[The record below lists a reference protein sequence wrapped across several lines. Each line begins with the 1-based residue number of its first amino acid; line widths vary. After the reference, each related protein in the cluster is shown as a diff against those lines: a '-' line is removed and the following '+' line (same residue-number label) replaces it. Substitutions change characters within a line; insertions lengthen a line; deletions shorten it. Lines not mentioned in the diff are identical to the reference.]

1 VNSDAAPA
9 DDTPVPA
16 CLIGERV
23 LLVGEGSAARQP
35 HLESSERGRIEFTLA
50 DRQFVALAC
59 STPIDLAAIADIL
72 EIEDGIL
79 AFAAAAGLERESWG
93 QLCAILFG
101 TVAKAF
107 ALGRDGHFAGCVE
120 EILAEPSLP
129 RGGLAAE
136 TVSGFDTMLLNLP
149 RSFGLAP
156 DDLLVSCAS
165 GVSVGTVR
173 LVRDWLDRGR
183 GGRIASVRFPS
194 TPEAG
199 LFLAVSPRGL
209 AVLDIETER
218 QDGSA
223 AFHGRHHRASPEL
236 VSILSLSDA
245 EAAGELA
252 VLDRRAVISDTID
265 DRTIGF
271 QLHLADVL
279 PMPHGLF
286 VHGWLFDPDQRL
298 QALTAVDYSLRD
310 TMVSRAWHLVP
321 ATLDTDG
328 ERRRVMR
335 FTAFLPRVKGAATPG
350 NATFRVDLAGGERHL
365 LLAAAGAQDDRS
377 RRSRILDSIAG
388 RDFPPDVFRRIH
400 KPALG
405 PLQAALNRRQAIRK
419 RADFGAVSSR
429 STSIVVPLYRETR
442 FIRSQLMAFARDA
455 HIRDHCEIVYVLDDP
470 MITLK
475 VEHELRGHGER
486 LPLDIR
492 LVVLER
498 NGGYALAN
506 NFGVR
511 SARGETIVLMNSD
524 VVPEGPGWL
533 EALTSVLA
541 ALPAGSAVGP
551 KLLYADGSL
560 QHAGMYF
567 ERGTTGAWQ
576 NMHYFKGYG
585 RDFGP
590 AGLERDVP
598 ALTGA
603 LMVLRRADYLAV
615 DGLDANYVIGDFEDS
630 DLCLKLR
637 ARGGRCRYV
646 SSVALLHFERQ
657 SMPEGAGAGPSGST
671 LYNEALHHQ
680 RWSSSIETLMTDF
693 AGVPHG

>member
-1 VNSDAAPA
+1 MSSDTGSAEV
-9 DDTPVPA
+9 TPVPA

-23 LLVGEGSAARQP
+23 LLIADGEAAWQTRFAD
-35 HLESSERGRIEFTLA
+35 LERGRVVLTVA
-50 DRQFVALAC
+50 DRSFIALAC
-59 STPIDLAAIADIL
+59 SMPIDPAALADIVD
-72 EIEDGIL
+72 IEQGIL
-79 AFAAAAGLERESWG
+79 AFAAAAGLGRGSWG
-93 QLCAILFG
+93 RLCAILFG
-101 TVAKAF
+101 TVAEAF
-107 ALGRDGHFAGCVE
+107 ALGRDARFAGCVE

-136 TVSGFDTMLLNLP
+136 TVSGFDTMLLHLP
-149 RSFGLAP
+149 QSFGLAP

-165 GVSVGTVR
+165 GVKVGTVR

-183 GGRIASVRFPS
+183 AGRIAGVRFVS

-199 LFLAVSPRGL
+199 PFLAVSPRGL
-209 AVLDIETER
+209 AILDIETER
-218 QDGSA
+218 HDGSA
-223 AFHGRHHRASPEL
+223 AFHVRHHRASPEL
-236 VSILSLSDA
+236 VSLLSLSDA

-252 VLDRRAVISDTID
+252 VLDRRAALSASVD

-271 QLHLADVL
+271 QLHLADIL

-286 VHGWLFDPDQRL
+286 LHGWFFDPDQRL
-298 QALTAVDYSLRD
+298 QALTAVDYGLRD
-310 TMVSRAWHLVP
+310 TLVSRAWQLVP
-321 ATLDTDG
+321 ATLDSDG

-350 NATFRVDLAGGERHL
+350 NTAIRVDLAGGERHL
-365 LLAAAGAQDDRS
+365 LLAATGAQDERS
-377 RRSRILDSIAG
+377 RRSRILDSITG
-388 RDFPPDVFRRIH
+388 QDFPPDVFRRIL

-405 PLQAALNRRQAIRK
+405 PLQAALNRRQAVR
-419 RADFGAVSSR
+419 RSAAFGTVSTR
-429 STSIVVPLYRETR
+429 STSIVVPLYKETR
-442 FIRSQLMAFARDA
+442 FIRSQLMAFARDD

-506 NFGVR
+506 TFGVR
-511 SARGETIVLMNSD
+511 EAAGETIVLMNSD
-524 VVPEGPGWL
+524 VVPERPGWL
-533 EALTSVLA
+533 EALTAKLA
-541 ALPAGSAVGP
+541 ELPAFSAVGP
-551 KLLYADGSL
+551 KLVYADGSL

-585 RDFGP
+585 RDFSP

-615 DGLDANYVIGDFEDS
+615 GGLDANYIIGDFEDS

-646 SSVALLHFERQ
+646 SNIALLHFERQ
-657 SMPEGAGAGPSGST
+657 SMPAGDRGGPSGST
-671 LYNEALHHQ
+671 LYNEALHTA
-680 RWSSSIETLMTDF
+680 RWSAAIERLMVDF
-693 AGVPHG
+693 TGVPHG